1 MTQPVIRTS
10 FKTKKCL
17 FSFVI
22 GYASI
27 GWSVIDVT
35 SERLPYLQG
44 CGSVVFPAD
53 DCLAS
58 NRRQLRRQR
67 RHIRSTR
74 IRIARMKKL
83 LAHLGVLTPAELD
96 VTGGPCPWKLAARVH
111 ADGSLLSWPELWDV
125 LRWYA
130 HNRGYDGNR
139 NWSRYDNEDAEDTE
153 KEKAA
158 LNLMEKL
165 GKATMCQTICAKL
178 QIDPLSPD
186 RKSSA
191 IAYKTSNAAF
201 PGI

>member
-1 MTQPVIRTS
+1 MTHPVVRTS

-27 GWSVIDVT
+27 GWSVIDT
-35 SERLPYLQG
+35 TTERSPNMQG
-44 CGSVVFPAD
+44 CGSVLFPAD

-96 VTGGPCPWKLAARVH
+96 VAGGPCPWKLAARVH
-111 ADGSLLSWPELWDV
+111 AGGSLLSWPELWDV

-139 NWSRYDNEDAEDTE
+139 NWSRDDTEDVEDT
-153 KEKAA
+153 A
-158 LNLMEKL
+158 
-165 GKATMCQTICAKL
+165 
-178 QIDPLSPD
+178 
-186 RKSSA
+186 
-191 IAYKTSNAAF
+191 
-201 PGI
+201 